1 MFPAQLIP
9 EEKKDKEWMKMCVSA
24 ITKMTTASWWGKQKD
39 RFCYNFF
46 EGIENESDYNYLTK
60 VDKYE
65 YPAKLRF
72 VPLIRPQLDY
82 LISEET
88 KRPFSYRVFSID
100 HQALQRKET
109 MQMQMLFGK
118 IKDNFVAR
126 NLQIQEAMQQI
137 QQAQQQQ
144 MQAEQQAQQPQEG
157 QEQQPQVQPLDPQQK
172 QMLELQAQKIKLQS
186 IFSKKDL
193 DEIDKFMKYE
203 YRDLSEIVIQ
213 KGMQYLIEY
222 YDIKDKF
229 TEGFKTQLKTDKEVY
244 FVDWNGED
252 EDPIFRR
259 VEDLN
264 FFHSGDDEAEWID
277 QCEWTQENRWMTFA
291 QILDEFK
298 DDLTVEDIEK
308 LKNRNF
314 SYTSQSNYFGYT
326 DRHMYNNSTDP
337 AQINAVFSG
346 GESFAN
352 RVRVSMVYWKS
363 PREINVKYSPSK
375 YNKDLKHIHIV
386 KQHESADKEKGEE
399 KIAKYITDIY
409 HGIEIDND
417 IYVRLGKKKVQF
429 RGVDK
434 LKTAL
439 PYIGFAYNNHSR
451 RPYSLVWATREIQQL
466 YNIIHYHKELMLA
479 LSGAKGF
486 IMDKSQMPDGMS
498 MAEWSYQRKMGRGW
512 IQTVKEGRAVS
523 SGFNQFQQ
531 YDDTLS
537 PAIQYLVSILTHLEE
552 LARSVTGVSRQRTGT
567 IAPLEKV
574 GNTEA
579 SIQQSSIIT
588 ESLFWKHDRV
598 KKRALTRLAN
608 LCRFAWR
615 KGKRA
620 QYITGQFG
628 QEILNI
634 APNTL
639 DDSEFELFVGDG
651 FKEETALTTL
661 RQVAFQSYGKIG
673 MSMSDLIKI
682 YSIDNLK
689 ELEATLSK
697 IEDIAHENA
706 SNTAQAERDW
716 EKEKIKMEG
725 DIKIMIEKQKGQF
738 MQMTTELDKL
748 KLQLDQKNFEI
759 DQENKQAES
768 DKRMQLER
776 EKTGA
781 SRETELLYLKE
792 EKMQSDKQLMLEQQ
806 KLDLQK
812 AIAAKQNNVS
822 IKNLQMQ
829 QEHAS
834 YEAEKDREEAA
845 KDRMH
850 EKELAKMKPK
860 PTSK

>member
-1 MFPAQLIP
+1 MFPQQLIP
-9 EEKKDKEWMKMCVSA
+9 EEQKDKDWMKMCVSS

-65 YPAKLRF
+65 YPAKLRYI
-72 VPLIRPQLDY
+72 PLIRPQLDY

-88 KRPFSYRVFSID
+88 KRPFSFRIFSID
-100 HQALQRKET
+100 HVALKRKET
-109 MQMQMLFGK
+109 AQMQMVFSR
-118 IKDNFVAR
+118 IKDNFTAR
-126 NLQIQEAMQQI
+126 SIQLQQSMTQLQK
-137 QQAQQQQ
+137 QQQQ
-144 MQAEQQAQQPQEG
+144 MVQMTQPQQGPNGEQIPPQAQP
-157 QEQQPQVQPLDPQQK
+157 DPNAEMMMQLQSEK
-172 QMLELQAQKIKLQS
+172 VKLES
-186 IFSKKDL
+186 IFSNKDIE
-193 DEIDKFMKYE
+193 EIEKFMRYDYK
-203 YRDLSEIVIQ
+203 DLSEIVIN
-213 KGMQYLIEY
+213 KGMLYLMEY

-229 TEGFKTQLKTDKEVY
+229 TEGFKTQLKTDKEIY
-244 FVDWNGED
+244 FVDWDGAD

-277 QCEWTQENRWMTFA
+277 QCEWSQENRWMTFA
-291 QILDEFK
+291 QIVDEFK
-298 DDLTVEDIEK
+298 DDLTIEDIEK

-314 SYTSQSNYFGYT
+314 SYTSQSNYTGYT

-363 PREINVKYSPSK
+363 PRQLNVKYSPNK
-375 YNKDLKHIHIV
+375 YSKDLMHIHIV
-386 KQHESADKEKGEE
+386 KQHETADKEKGEE
-399 KIAKYITDIY
+399 KIAKFITDIY
-409 HGIEIDND
+409 HGVEIDND

-523 SGFNQFQQ
+523 SGFNQFQS

-537 PAIQYLVSILTHLEE
+537 PAIQYLVSILGHLEE
-552 LARSVTGVSRQRTGT
+552 LARSITGVSRQRTGT

-579 SIQQSSIIT
+579 SIEQSSIIT
-588 ESLFWKHDRV
+588 EVLYWKHDRV
-598 KKRALTRLAN
+598 KKRSLTRLAN
-608 LCRFAWR
+608 LCRFAWK
-615 KGKRA
+615 KGKRG

-634 APNTL
+634 APDAL
-639 DDSEFELFVGDG
+639 EDSEFEVFVGDG
-651 FKEETALTTL
+651 FKEKTALNTIK
-661 RQVAFQSYGKIG
+661 QIAFQDHGKNLL
-673 MSMSDLIKI
+673 SLSNLIKVH
-682 YSIDNLK
+682 SIDNLK
-689 ELEATLSK
+689 ELEVTLGKMEELAMDRQS
-697 IEDIAHENA
+697 
-706 SNTAQAERDW
+706 SSAQAERDW
-716 EKEKIKMEG
+716 EKEKMKMEG
-725 DIKIMIEKQKGQF
+725 DIKMMVEKQKGQF
-738 MQMTTELDKL
+738 IQMGAEIEKAKLDFESQKFQLEQQSQTEQAAA
-748 KLQLDQKNFEI
+748 KLQV
-759 DQENKQAES
+759 
-768 DKRMQLER
+768 ER
-776 EKTGA
+776 EKFGA
-781 SRETELLYLKE
+781 TRETEIMYLQE
-792 EKMQSDKQLMLEQQ
+792 EKIQSDKGFDLEKQQ
-806 KLDLQK
+806 MDLNKQ
-812 AIAAKQNNVS
+812 IAEKKFGIDIMTQR
-822 IKNLQMQ
+822 KD
-829 QEHAS
+829 QEHIVS
-834 YEAEKDREEAA
+834 EAEKQRA
-845 KDRMH
+845 H
-850 EKELAKMKPK
+850 EKQLAKMKPK

>member
-1 MFPAQLIP
+1 MFPQQLIP
-9 EEKKDKEWMKMCVSA
+9 EEQKDKDWMKMCVSS

-65 YPAKLRF
+65 YPAKLRYI
-72 VPLIRPQLDY
+72 PLIRPQLDY

-88 KRPFSYRVFSID
+88 KRPFSFRIFSID
-100 HQALQRKET
+100 HVALKRKET
-109 MQMQMLFGK
+109 AQMQMIFGK
-118 IKDNFVAR
+118 IKDNFIAR
-126 NLQIQEAMQQI
+126 NIQI
-137 QQAQQQQ
+137 QQSIAELQKQQQQQQQ
-144 MQAEQQAQQPQEG
+144 MTQPQQGPNGEQIPPQAQPDPNAELMLQLQSEKMKQE
-157 QEQQPQVQPLDPQQK
+157 
-172 QMLELQAQKIKLQS
+172 S
-186 IFSKKDL
+186 IFSNKDL
-193 DEIDKFMKYE
+193 EEIDKFMRYE
-203 YRDLSEIVIQ
+203 HKDLSEMIIN
-213 KGMQYLIEY
+213 KGMKFLIET

-229 TEGFKTQLKTDKEVY
+229 TEGFKTQLKTDKEIY
-244 FVDWNGED
+244 FVDWDGAD

-291 QILDEFK
+291 QIVDEFK
-298 DDLTVEDIEK
+298 DDLTIEDIEK

-314 SYTSQSNYFGYT
+314 SYTSQSNYTGYT
-326 DRHMYNNSTDP
+326 DRNMYNNSTDP

-363 PREINVKYSPSK
+363 PRQLNVKYSPNK
-375 YNKDLKHIHIV
+375 YSKDLMHIHIV
-386 KQHESADKEKGEE
+386 KQHETADKEKGEE
-399 KIAKYITDIY
+399 KIAKFITDIY
-409 HGIEIDND
+409 HGVEIDND

-537 PAIQYLVSILTHLEE
+537 PAIQYLVNILNHLEE
-552 LARSVTGVSRQRTGT
+552 LARSITGVSKQRTGT

-579 SIQQSSIIT
+579 AIEQSSIIT
-588 ESLFWKHDRV
+588 EMLFWKHDRI
-598 KKRALTRLAN
+598 KKRAMTRLAN
-608 LCRFAWR
+608 LCRFAW
-615 KGKRA
+615 KQGKRG
-620 QYITGQFG
+620 QYITGSFG

-634 APNTL
+634 APGAL
-639 DDSEFELFVGDG
+639 EDSEFEVFVGDG
-651 FKEETALTTL
+651 FKEQTALNTI
-661 RQVAFQSYGKIG
+661 RQIAFQDHGKNLL
-673 MSMSDLIKI
+673 SLSDLIKVHT
-682 YSIDNLK
+682 IDNLK
-689 ELEATLSK
+689 EMEVTLEKMEEMAM
-697 IEDIAHENA
+697 DRQ
-706 SNTAQAERDW
+706 SNSAQSERDW

-738 MQMTTELDKL
+738 SQMGSELEKM
-748 KLQLDQKNFEI
+748 KLQVSQQNFQIEQQRKTEETAQKSQI
-759 DQENKQAES
+759 
-768 DKRMQLER
+768 ER
-776 EKTGA
+776 EKAGA
-781 SRETELLYLKE
+781 TRETELMYLQE
-792 EKMQSDKQLMLEQQ
+792 EKIQSDKQLELENKRLNLDQQIADKQYGIDIAKTNIEQQ
-806 KLDLQK
+806 FISD
-812 AIAAKQNNVS
+812 
-822 IKNLQMQ
+822 
-829 QEHAS
+829 
-834 YEAEKDREEAA
+834 EAEKQRA
-845 KDRMH
+845 H
-850 EKELAKMKPK
+850 EKQLAKMKPK

>member
-9 EEKKDKEWMKMCVSA
+9 EDKKDKEWMKMCVSA

-65 YPAKLRF
+65 YPAKLRYI
-72 VPLIRPQLDY
+72 PLIRPQLDY

-88 KRPFSYRVFSID
+88 KRPFNYRVFSID
-100 HQALQRKET
+100 HVALKRKET
-109 MQMQMLFGK
+109 AQMQMVFGR
-118 IKDNFVAR
+118 IRDNFVAR
-126 NLQIQEAMQQI
+126 NLQLTEMMNELNQK
-137 QQAQQQQ
+137 QQQVQQMTQPGPNGEPPQ
-144 MQAEQQAQQPQEG
+144 MQDDPNTRLMM
-157 QEQQPQVQPLDPQQK
+157 QVAAD
-172 QMLELQAQKIKLQS
+172 KIKLQN
-186 IFSKKDL
+186 IFTQKDIE
-193 DEIDKFMKYE
+193 EIEKFMRYE
-203 YRDLSEIVIQ
+203 HKDLSEIIIQ

-229 TEGFKTQLKTDKEVY
+229 TEGFKTQLKTDKEIY

-252 EDPIFRR
+252 EDPVFRR

-277 QCEWTQENRWMTFA
+277 QCEWTQENRWMTFS

-363 PREINVKYSPSK
+363 PRQINVKYSPNK

-386 KQHESADKEKGEE
+386 KQNETADKEKGEE

-417 IYVRLGKKKVQF
+417 IYVRLGKKRVQF

-537 PAIQYLVSILTHLEE
+537 PAIQYLVSILNHLEE
-552 LARSVTGVSRQRTGT
+552 LARSITGVSRQRTGT
-567 IAPLEKV
+567 IAPIERV

-579 SIQQSSIIT
+579 AIEQSSIIT
-588 ESLFWKHDRV
+588 EVLYWKHDRV

-608 LCRFAWR
+608 LCRYAW
-615 KGKRA
+615 KSGKRG

-634 APNTL
+634 APGAL
-639 DDSEFELFVGDG
+639 EDSEFEVFVGDG
-651 FKEETALTTL
+651 FKEKAAINTI
-661 RQVAFQSYGKIG
+661 RQVAFQDHGKGIV
-673 MSMSDLIKI
+673 SLSDMIKI

-689 ELEATLSK
+689 ELEVALEK
-697 IEDIAHENA
+697 MEEIAYERQ
-706 SNTAQAERDW
+706 SSAQQSQQDSEMQ
-716 EKEKIKMEG
+716 KIKMEQ
-725 DIKIMIEKQKGQF
+725 DLKMMIEKQKGQF
-738 MQMTTELDKL
+738 QQMEIEIKKAQLELDK
-748 KLQLDQKNFEI
+748 QRFEVESSI
-759 DQENKQAES
+759 KQQETQEKYQV
-768 DKRMQLER
+768 ER
-776 EKTGA
+776 EKAGA
-781 SRETELLYLKE
+781 VRQTELMYLNE
-792 EKMQSDKQLMLEQQ
+792 EKLQSDKMIALEVEKL
-806 KLDLQK
+806 KLDQQ
-812 AIAAKQNNVS
+812 IAERQWSIDVNDKQMD
-822 IKNLQMQ
+822 IQ
-829 QEHAS
+829 HAES
-834 YEAEKDREEAA
+834 EAEKDR
-845 KDRMH
+845 KH
-850 EKELAKMKPK
+850 EKQVIKMTPK
-860 PTSK
+860 PTSKK